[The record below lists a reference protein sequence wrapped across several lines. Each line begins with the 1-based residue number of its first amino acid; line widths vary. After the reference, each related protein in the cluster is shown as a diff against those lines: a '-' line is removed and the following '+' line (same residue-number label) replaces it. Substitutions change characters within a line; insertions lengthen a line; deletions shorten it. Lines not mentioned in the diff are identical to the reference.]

1 MEYFY
6 VIIDSEDVSLN
17 KNTFPL
23 KFVFLCFV
31 YLIISISMSNRMSEK
46 TPVLYKKINNNFNFQ
61 ENLFPFN
68 KFEIGENDTYFNI
81 TKINYMFSYD
91 FNTVKIEY
99 FIGIYDKNDKL
110 IAPSNLGFYYNL
122 HVMCNL
128 EVPSANIT
136 IESMAGIY
144 NDKYHRCVEFYK
156 IKENVYFGLK
166 IYKINEEMDNKYFFL
181 FNEKRFNLYNTTF
194 QNDDYFNPNI
204 IKEKYDLILDNF
216 YDMRINETL
225 KLRKTY
231 QTYPYSTLKREALLN
246 EGRWLFRNLYNEFF
260 CMCKGDLCLKFNITE
275 KCKYYFY
282 ISIIDSN
289 RYVYNKTEYAFMDFI
304 KADLSSDDT
313 YPVFKEMVNKIGHS
327 HYITGNLD
335 LYNEHC
341 GNDEYCDKI
350 MLTLDDDRP
359 LYGNF
364 VEKYISIFLRLK
376 SLISGRPSFNTDLF
390 YFMEYVTYVCVGHG
404 ICYFKPWLFNPERI
418 YGIRR
423 NDKII
428 LPDSDILVDI
438 VKKHG
443 WKEEDIFRVNLPRW
457 DRLYDMEQEN
467 LIQAEKEK
475 QERIKNQQNQINMYN
490 QYNQTQQ
497 NLSGNQFYQNQ
508 YYQPNQNIQN
518 NNIYNNNYNPIN
530 NQINPNQVNQ
540 INHNNNYNN
549 NNNNNNNNNYNNN
562 NNNNFQN
569 NQNINPINQNNIM
582 HNNPNQ
588 NMQQNIPIINN
599 TNNTN
604 NNQSVINITKPQ
616 NDPAETKRKL
626 KSNSILMMFTWRDLQ
641 PRNIISY
648 DYFRNFYYIVSS
660 DKLYK
665 ELEAHNTTVYL
676 SFHRLVREKDIAKFK
691 NLVEEKPLIEFI
703 GQHEI
708 SECLGRTSLVV
719 TDFSSIIFDLM
730 YRKKPYIIYIPDCY
744 DYNLKRIY
752 KPDYWGLIEAM
763 KNNTIKFENKF
774 FSVYETINKMIF
786 YIQNNFALDEKLE
799 RFYQKFG
806 FKMEKSIDKFI
817 DYLVKLN

>member
-1 MEYFY
+1 
-6 VIIDSEDVSLN
+6 
-17 KNTFPL
+17 
-23 KFVFLCFV
+23 
-31 YLIISISMSNRMSEK
+31 MSNRMSEK
-46 TPVLYKKINNNFNFQ
+46 TPVLYKKINNDFNFQ

-156 IKENVYFGLK
+156 IKENVNFGLK

-341 GNDEYCDKI
+341 GNNEYCDKI

-475 QERIKNQQNQINMYN
+475 QERIRNQQNKIY
-490 QYNQTQQ
+490 QY
-497 NLSGNQFYQNQ
+497 GNQFNQSNNQ
-508 YYQPNQNIQN
+508 YYQPNQNIPN
-518 NNIYNNNYNPIN
+518 NNIYNNNNNYYNN
-530 NQINPNQVNQ
+530 NGVNNPNYPNQ
-540 INHNNNYNN
+540 GNQYNN
-549 NNNNNNNNNYNNN
+549 NNINNPNMGLV
-562 NNNNFQN
+562 
-569 NQNINPINQNNIM
+569 NQNNNGGPYNPNQYINNPNQYI
-582 HNNPNQ
+582 NNPNQ
-588 NMQQNIPIINN
+588 NINN
-599 TNNTN
+599 PNQYINNPNHIENPNMPIENNNNININNNVNN
-604 NNQSVINITKPQ
+604 NNQNLTIINTTESQ
-616 NDPAETKRKL
+616 NNTTEVKRKI
-626 KSNSILMMFTWRDLQ
+626 KTNSILMMFTWRDLQ
-641 PRNIISY
+641 PRNFISY
-648 DYFRNFYYIVSS
+648 DYFRNFYNIISS
-660 DKLYK
+660 EKLYK
-665 ELEAHNTTVYL
+665 ELEIHNVTVYL
-676 SFHRLVREKDIAKFK
+676 SFHRLVREKDILKFK
-691 NLVEEKPLIEFI
+691 NLVSERPLIEFI

-708 SECLGRTSLVV
+708 SECLGRASLVV
-719 TDFSSIIFDLM
+719 TDFSSIVFDLM
-730 YRKKPYIIYIPDCY
+730 YRKKPYIIYIPDSY
-744 DYNLKRIY
+744 DSSLRKIY

-763 KNNTIKFENKF
+763 KNNTIKFENKV
-774 FSVYETINKMIF
+774 FSSFETVNKMIF
-786 YIQNNFALDEKLE
+786 YIQNNFALDDKLE
-799 RFYQKFG
+799 RFYQQFG